1 MSQLRTFFAGAAAM
15 AGALVAV
22 MLLTGARDPGKH
34 GEFDDITVGRINI
47 VEPDGTRRLV
57 ISNRA
62 QFPGDFMQGK
72 EGERPDRRAFAG
84 MLFINDEGTENG
96 GLIQKGGI
104 SDDGKVSSGLSL
116 TFDRFRQ
123 DQTLQ
128 LLTNDSANHQQTGI
142 KINDVP
148 YFQKTSMAD
157 IHRFADEARTL
168 APEQRAA
175 YWQKLTEEER
185 LSVNRIWLG
194 NTRDHGSAL
203 QLKDAQGRVRMM
215 LLVSA
220 NGAAEIQ
227 MLDATGK
234 VSKTISPTSK
244 D

>member
-1 MSQLRTFFAGAAAM
+1 MSQLKTFFAGATAM
-15 AGALVAV
+15 ASALIAV
-22 MLLTGARDPGKH
+22 VLLTGARDPGKH
-34 GEFDDITVGRINI
+34 GRFDEITVGRINI
-47 VEPDGTRRLV
+47 VEPDGSKRMV

-72 EGERPDRRAFAG
+72 EGERPDRRSFAG

-96 GLIQKGGI
+96 GLIQKGSI
-104 SDDGKVSSGLSL
+104 SADSKVNAGLSL

-128 LLTNDSANHQQTGI
+128 LLSNDSANHQQTGVR
-142 KINDVP
+142 INDVP
-148 YFQKTSMAD
+148 YFQRTSMAD
-157 IHRFADEARTL
+157 VRRFSEEARNL
-168 APEQRAA
+168 PAAERQA
-175 YWQKLTEEER
+175 YWQQLTAQDR

-194 NTRDHGSAL
+194 NTYDKGSAQ

-220 NGAAEIQ
+220 DGAAEIQ
-227 MLDATGK
+227 MLDEAGK

-244 D
+244 E